1 MRIRT
6 LIICLLLLFYL
17 TACSS
22 GLKIT
27 RTGQDKPWAGPYV
40 SGMNGVEN
48 LTFDGAGNMFVT
60 GLDGL
65 IYRVVPTDD
74 PFRGRIADKKKIGKM
89 CLDVEV
95 GPDNMLYAGVLDEK
109 GISRICRISMDF
121 TNVTPVSSPI
131 QGLNGMTQDRSG
143 YLYIASSNLS
153 FFNPKGCVL
162 RTKIGNDNSFINP
175 EVFIETGGITDGLAF
190 SPDESLLYVTNLD
203 GKLISVDMK
212 TKEKKVIYAPG
223 KLQLFDDIDTAADGT
238 VWMCFNSEMAIIT
251 VKDGV
256 VTAGYSS
263 GDLKAP
269 SSCKFGK
276 GPGFRSDF
284 LYITE
289 FGMKGRSMKMNGRG
303 VYVMPVS
310 EIND

>member
-1 MRIRT
+1 MRIRIS
-6 LIICLLLLFYL
+6 IISLLLLFCL

-22 GLKIT
+22 GLKIIH
-27 RTGQDKPWAGPYV
+27 TGQDKPWAGPYV

-60 GLDGL
+60 GLDGM

-89 CLDVEV
+89 CLDVEA
-95 GPDNMLYAGVLDEK
+95 GPDGMLYAGVMDEK

-121 TNVTPVSSPI
+121 TSVTPISSPV
-131 QGLNGMTQDRSG
+131 QGLNGMAQDRSG

-162 RTKIGNDNSFINP
+162 RAKIGDDNSFINP
-175 EVFIETGGITDGLAF
+175 EVFIETGGITNGLAF
-190 SPDESLLYVTNLD
+190 SPDESKLYVTNLN
-203 GKLISVDMK
+203 GVLMAVDMK
-212 TKEKKVIYAPG
+212 TREKKVLYSPG
-223 KLQLFDDIDTAADGT
+223 KLQIFDDLDTAADGT
-238 VWMCFNSEMAIIT
+238 VWLCFNSEMAIIS
-251 VKDGV
+251 VKDGL
-256 VTAGYSS
+256 VTAGYRT

-276 GPGFRSDF
+276 GPGFRPDF

-289 FGMKGRSMKMNGRG
+289 FGMKGRSLKMNGRG
-303 VYVMPVS
+303 VFVMPVP
-310 EIND
+310 EIPE

>member
-1 MRIRT
+1 MRIRIS
-6 LIICLLLLFYL
+6 IISLLLLFCL

-22 GLKIT
+22 GLKIIH
-27 RTGQDKPWAGPYV
+27 TGQDKPWAGPYV

-60 GLDGL
+60 GLDGM

-89 CLDVEV
+89 CLDVEA
-95 GPDNMLYAGVLDEK
+95 GPDGMLYAGVMDEK

-121 TNVTPVSSPI
+121 TSVTPISSPV
-131 QGLNGMTQDRSG
+131 QGLNGMAQDRSG

-162 RTKIGNDNSFINP
+162 RAKIGDDNSFINP
-175 EVFIETGGITDGLAF
+175 EVFIETGGITHGRAF
-190 SPDESLLYVTNLD
+190 SPDESKLYVTNLS
-203 GKLISVDMK
+203 GVLMAVDMK
-212 TKEKKVIYAPG
+212 TREKKVLYSPG
-223 KLQLFDDIDTAADGT
+223 KLQIFDDLDTAADGT
-238 VWMCFNSEMAIIT
+238 VWLCFNSEMAIIS
-251 VKDGV
+251 VKDGL
-256 VTAGYSS
+256 VTAGYRT

-276 GPGFRSDF
+276 GPGFRPDF

-289 FGMKGRSMKMNGRG
+289 FGMKGRSLKMNGRG
-303 VYVMPVS
+303 VFVMPVP
-310 EIND
+310 EIPE

>member
-1 MRIRT
+1 MRIRIS
-6 LIICLLLLFYL
+6 IISLLLLFCL

-22 GLKIT
+22 GLKIIH
-27 RTGQDKPWAGPYV
+27 TGQDKPWAGPYV

-60 GLDGL
+60 GLDGM

-89 CLDVEV
+89 CLDVEA
-95 GPDNMLYAGVLDEK
+95 GPDGMLYAGVMDEK

-121 TNVTPVSSPI
+121 TSVTPISSPV
-131 QGLNGMTQDRSG
+131 QGLNGMAQDRSG

-162 RTKIGNDNSFINP
+162 RAKIGDDNSFINP
-175 EVFIETGGITDGLAF
+175 EVFIETGGITNGLAF
-190 SPDESLLYVTNLD
+190 SPDESKLYVPNLN
-203 GKLISVDMK
+203 GVLMAVDMK
-212 TKEKKVIYAPG
+212 TREKKVLYSPG
-223 KLQLFDDIDTAADGT
+223 KLQIFDDLDTAADGT
-238 VWMCFNSEMAIIT
+238 VWLCFNSEMAIIS
-251 VKDGV
+251 VKDGL
-256 VTAGYSS
+256 VTAGYRT

-276 GPGFRSDF
+276 GPGFRPDF

-289 FGMKGRSMKMNGRG
+289 FGMKGRSLKMNGRG
-303 VYVMPVS
+303 VFVMPVP
-310 EIND
+310 EIPE

>member
-1 MRIRT
+1 MRIRIS
-6 LIICLLLLFYL
+6 IISLLLLFCL

-22 GLKIT
+22 GLKIIH
-27 RTGQDKPWAGPYV
+27 TGQDKPWAGPYV

-60 GLDGL
+60 GLDGM

-74 PFRGRIADKKKIGKM
+74 PFRGKIADKKKIGKM
-89 CLDVEV
+89 CLDVEA
-95 GPDNMLYAGVLDEK
+95 GPDGMLYAGVMDEK

-121 TNVTPVSSPI
+121 TSVTPISSPV
-131 QGLNGMTQDRSG
+131 QGLNGMAQDRSG

-162 RTKIGNDNSFINP
+162 RAKIGDDNSFINP
-175 EVFIETGGITDGLAF
+175 EVFIETGGITNGLAF
-190 SPDESLLYVTNLD
+190 SPDESKLYVTNLN
-203 GKLISVDMK
+203 GVLMAVDMK
-212 TKEKKVIYAPG
+212 TREKKVLYSPG
-223 KLQLFDDIDTAADGT
+223 KLQIFDDLDTAADGT
-238 VWMCFNSEMAIIT
+238 VWLCFNSEMAIIS
-251 VKDGV
+251 VKDGL
-256 VTAGYSS
+256 VTAGYRT

-276 GPGFRSDF
+276 GPGFRPDF

-289 FGMKGRSMKMNGRG
+289 FGMKGRSLKMNGRG
-303 VYVMPVS
+303 VFVMPVP
-310 EIND
+310 EIPE